1 MDIETQAALNKI
13 KNNSPGS
20 FKGQKVLEIG
30 SLNLEQIEGFSVRGL
45 FEDCEYTGV
54 DMTPGADVDVVGHF
68 ADVVDQLDD
77 AYNFILCLN
86 CLEHDI
92 RWRETVLKAI
102 NLLSPGGIIL
112 FHTPTKLSIHQFIAF
127 TKAAKVFEEN
137 SDDEALLKPELYWQP
152 TMFLKGVGSDTHTTA
167 DFFKSETGAPPSNSN
182 FPFSPSSTEN
192 SLTLMKKFLD
202 LNNSGIHMRT
212 TWNYTIQHNVHMT
225 KPGEYYSNVSSG
237 EFLELL
243 AMHNIFSSHDIQIS
257 VNKSIGLTFTAL
269 IQKKPL

>member
-1 MDIETQAALNKI
+1 MDLETQGALNRL
-13 KNNSPGS
+13 KNSLPDA
-20 FKGQKVLEIG
+20 FKGQKDLEIG
-30 SLNLEQIEGFSVRGL
+30 SLNLKQIEGFSVRGL

-112 FHTPTKLSIHQFIAF
+112 FHTPTKLSLHQFIAF
-127 TKAAKVFEEN
+127 AKAAKFFKEN
-137 SDDEALLKPELYWQP
+137 SDAESLLNPELHWQP
-152 TMFLKGVGSDTHTTA
+152 VPFMGGAASSTHISENLYKSESGGFLKGAELFNHPDTS
-167 DFFKSETGAPPSNSN
+167 K
-182 FPFSPSSTEN
+182 N
-192 SLTLMKKFLD
+192 SLTLVQKLFD
-202 LNNSGIHMRT
+202 LNPSGVHMRT
-212 TWNYTIQHNVHMT
+212 TWNYTLQHNVHMT

-243 AMHNIFSSHDIQIS
+243 AMNSIFSGHDIQIS
-257 VNKSIGLTFTAL
+257 VNKTIGLTFTAL
-269 IQKKPL
+269 IQKKRL